1 MVHIF
6 KFIFAVW
13 KILVEKYG
21 DVKNRMEM
29 IDNKKVKK
37 IISQYGGGA
46 CSCFAS
52 KSDNLGASS
61 PAFSQW

>member
-1 MVHIF
+1 MQSWYTFLNLILQCS
-6 KFIFAVW
+6 

-37 IISQYGGGA
+37 IISQYGGHKKL
-46 CSCFAS
+46 CAS
-52 KSDNLGASS
+52 AS
-61 PAFSQW
+61 AL